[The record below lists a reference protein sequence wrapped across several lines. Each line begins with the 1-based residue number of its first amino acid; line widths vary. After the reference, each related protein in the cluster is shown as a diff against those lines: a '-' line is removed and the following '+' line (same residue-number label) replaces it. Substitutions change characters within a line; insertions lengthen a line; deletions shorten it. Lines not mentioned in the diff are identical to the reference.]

1 MASGDVVNLGKGE
14 GWALDVGNMTVRYS
28 CHHKKGP
35 GYGACGG
42 CYARAM
48 RALEQIE
55 KTPADDGTVMVAIAQ
70 DVAARCKADKDRS

>member
-1 MASGDVVNLGKGE
+1 MATGDVVNLGKGE

-48 RALEQIE
+48 RALEEIE
-55 KTPADDGTVMVAIAQ
+55 KAPDTAVAVVQRVSAQ
-70 DVAARCKADKDRS
+70 CKAEKSP

>member
-1 MASGDVVNLGKGE
+1 MANGDVVNLGKGE
-14 GWALDVGNMTVRYS
+14 GWALDLGNMTVRYS
-28 CHHKKGP
+28 CHHYGGR

-55 KTPADDGTVMVAIAQ
+55 KTPAEGLAIAKE
-70 DVAARCKADKDRS
+70 VAAQCKAEKK